1 MKKIFGNIVNW
12 IKNHLPSQ
20 RRLIQLYA
28 ALLHNAYLK
37 GYITGDIFKGVSK
50 SICMPGLNCYSCP
63 GAIGSCPLGTLQNS
77 LAEGKHNYILGIL
90 GLFGLMLGRTICGFL
105 CPMGLLQE
113 LLYKIKTP
121 KLRKSMATKVLS
133 YLKYFLLAV
142 MVIIIPIGFGVAP
155 AFCKFVCPAGI
166 VGGAFGLLAYP
177 GNEYFVRLN
186 ILFTW
191 KFLLVVIFAVL
202 CIFIFR
208 FFCRFICPLGAIYGF
223 FNRYSF
229 LGITVVEDKCTN
241 CGLCVKACKMDIR
254 KVGDHECIN
263 CGECISVCP
272 TSAIEWKGSR
282 VFLHANEIG
291 VKAKEVNIETSSNS
305 EEIIEISQEEIT
317 SKVQKR
323 KKTFKIVSWS
333 IASAVLVST
342 LVYYN
347 FIYEQESVKTVYDV
361 GDNCPEVDIDI
372 YGKDENFNIKNHK
385 DQVTVINFWY
395 TTCNPC
401 CDEMPY
407 FNELQL
413 EFKEDMY
420 FIAIHDRI
428 ITEDVETFL
437 DNTWPDY
444 VIDFGQDTE
453 DIKYYE
459 SLGGNGAFPMSI
471 IVDKE
476 GVIRY
481 RYSKELKTD
490 QDKNEFK
497 TNIQNL
503 INE

>member
-1 MKKIFGNIVNW
+1 MKNLKVYNKIF
-12 IKNHLPSQ
+12 S
-20 RRLIQLYA
+20 LILVGTI
-28 ALLHNAYLK
+28 LCGSL
-37 GYITGDIFKGVSK
+37 TG
-50 SICMPGLNCYSCP
+50 C
-63 GAIGSCPLGTLQNS
+63 
-77 LAEGKHNYILGIL
+77 
-90 GLFGLMLGRTICGFL
+90 
-105 CPMGLLQE
+105 
-113 LLYKIKTP
+113 
-121 KLRKSMATKVLS
+121 
-133 YLKYFLLAV
+133 
-142 MVIIIPIGFGVAP
+142 
-155 AFCKFVCPAGI
+155 
-166 VGGAFGLLAYP
+166 
-177 GNEYFVRLN
+177 
-186 ILFTW
+186 
-191 KFLLVVIFAVL
+191 
-202 CIFIFR
+202 
-208 FFCRFICPLGAIYGF
+208 
-223 FNRYSF
+223 
-229 LGITVVEDKCTN
+229 
-241 CGLCVKACKMDIR
+241 
-254 KVGDHECIN
+254 
-263 CGECISVCP
+263 
-272 TSAIEWKGSR
+272 
-282 VFLHANEIG
+282 G

-305 EEIIEISQEEIT
+305 EEIIEVSQEEIT

-323 KKTFKIVSWS
+323 KKIFKIVSWS